1 MHIFE
6 LINSASK
13 KLKSKN
19 ISSYRLDSEI
29 LISKVLGKKREEILI
44 NDHQAVKQTEIEEF
58 SNLIERRLLK
68 EPIAYITGEKEFW
81 SKSFE
86 VNRSTLIPRPETEL
100 LIEKLIEIYKYKNID
115 ILDVGTG
122 TGCILISLLS
132 ELKNSFGVGID
143 ISKSAL
149 KIANQNAKKNEV
161 INRAKFI
168 LKSIESNYDKKFDL
182 IVSNP
187 PYVKRVDL
195 KNLVEDVKNYE
206 PKLALD
212 GGNDGLDVIKK
223 VIYKSKEILKVN
235 GRLALEISG
244 EQKYK
249 VSEILFK
256 NNFRLENIIKD
267 YNRIYRILISK
278 KLK

>member
-13 KLKSKN
+13 KLNSKN

-267 YNRIYRILISK
+267 YNRIYRVLISK

>member
-168 LKSIESNYDKKFDL
+168 LK
-182 IVSNP
+182 
-187 PYVKRVDL
+187 
-195 KNLVEDVKNYE
+195 
-206 PKLALD
+206 
-212 GGNDGLDVIKK
+212 
-223 VIYKSKEILKVN
+223 
-235 GRLALEISG
+235 
-244 EQKYK
+244 
-249 VSEILFK
+249 
-256 NNFRLENIIKD
+256 
-267 YNRIYRILISK
+267 
-278 KLK
+278 

>member
-1 MHIFE
+1 M
-6 LINSASK
+6 
-13 KLKSKN
+13 
-19 ISSYRLDSEI
+19 
-29 LISKVLGKKREEILI
+29 
-44 NDHQAVKQTEIEEF
+44 QTKT
-58 SNLIERRLLK
+58 R
-68 EPIAYITGEKEFW
+68 
-81 SKSFE
+81 
-86 VNRSTLIPRPETEL
+86 
-100 LIEKLIEIYKYKNID
+100 
-115 ILDVGTG
+115 
-122 TGCILISLLS
+122 
-132 ELKNSFGVGID
+132 
-143 ISKSAL
+143 
-149 KIANQNAKKNEV
+149 KKNEV

>member
-132 ELKNSFGVGID
+132 EFKNSFGVGID

>member
-1 MHIFE
+1 M
-6 LINSASK
+6 N
-13 KLKSKN
+13 
-19 ISSYRLDSEI
+19 
-29 LISKVLGKKREEILI
+29 
-44 NDHQAVKQTEIEEF
+44 
-58 SNLIERRLLK
+58 
-68 EPIAYITGEKEFW
+68 
-81 SKSFE
+81 
-86 VNRSTLIPRPETEL
+86 TLIPRPETEL

>member
-100 LIEKLIEIYKYKNID
+100 LIEKLIEIYKYKKID

-161 INRAKFI
+161 INRAKFM

-267 YNRIYRILISK
+267 YNRIYRVLISK